1 MPQQPPA
8 TADSLPRLAMRPRFK
23 SVLLALLIAL
33 PAVYCPARAPD
44 HGPQLVV
51 EDILCRGNA
60 TTSCRFIRGYLH
72 VRAGQVLDEDEIRYA
87 TLRLSWLQNF
97 KSVDIHLEKGSQKG
111 RVLVV
116 IQVVEAS
123 PITAA
128 LSLGA
133 ASRFGSRSETF
144 SADIGD
150 RNLFGKGKSL
160 DLIVAEETAFSG
172 NVARERLARL
182 QYYDPQLLG
191 SSRLFLTAGAYGF
204 NTDYRYENGD
214 RFDAEAYGLDAA
226 LGLRFGRFSYV
237 TLGYRYLPHSDDES
251 VVRDASGVFQTAS
264 GSPHSLFLA
273 GYGFNSQDDFY
284 FPTRG
289 SRLDLYMIGGTSKDF
304 GFTQSAGPN
313 QKHAVGGE
321 YRHVWRIGDESFL
334 TLTALDQPI
343 RAARASFDNGTTLG
357 FSYEH
362 TLSAAGLF
370 EGIRRGRWYV
380 APGLTIQGGYS
391 AQGQQIREVGLR
403 VGVVVET
410 RSFGY
415 LSLYVFGSGTVAT
428 GGH

>member
-23 SVLLALLIAL
+23 FVLLTLLMAL
-33 PAVYCPARAPD
+33 PALYCPARASD
-44 HGPQLVV
+44 HGRQLVV
-51 EDILCRGNA
+51 EDIVCRGNA
-60 TTSCRFIRGYLH
+60 TTSCRFIRGYLY

-116 IQVVEAS
+116 IEVVEAS

-128 LSLGA
+128 FSLGA
-133 ASRFGSRSETF
+133 ASRFGSRSETL

-160 DLIVAEETAFSG
+160 DLIVAEETSFGG

-182 QYYDPQLLG
+182 QYFDPQLLN
-191 SSRLFLTAGAYGF
+191 SSRLFLRAGAYGF

-214 RFDAEAYGLDAA
+214 RFDDEAYGMDTV
-226 LGLRFGRFSYV
+226 LGLRFGHFSYITV
-237 TLGYRYLPHSDDES
+237 GYRYLPHSSVES
-251 VVRDASGVFQTAS
+251 VARDASGVFQTQRAS
-264 GSPHSLFLA
+264 PRSVFLA
-273 GYGFNSQDDFY
+273 GYGFNSQDDVY

-289 SRLDLYMIGGTSKDF
+289 SRLDLYMAGDTSNHA
-304 GFTQSAGPN
+304 GFTPNAN
-313 QKHAVGGE
+313 QKHSVGGE
-321 YRHVWRIGDESFL
+321 YHHVWRIGDDSFL
-334 TLTALDQPI
+334 TLHALDQPI
-343 RAARASFDNGTTLG
+343 REVRASFDNGTTLG

-362 TLSAAGLF
+362 TLSPAGLF
-370 EGIRRGRWYV
+370 DGIRRGRWYV
-380 APGLTIQGGYS
+380 EPGITQGGYS
-391 AQGQQIREVGLR
+391 AEGQKILEVGLR

-410 RSFGY
+410 RSSGY